1 MTVLIIVF
9 CVLLLLAYLFD
20 VSSKYTRIPSVI
32 LLLLLGWLVRQI
44 VLLTGIN
51 IPDLNVLLPLLG
63 SIGLILIVLEGSLE
77 LELIGN
83 KQRLVLNSFLMALI
97 PMVLLTMLVAFL
109 FYRAGHYSFMDCLLN
124 ALPLAVISSA
134 IAIPSVRN
142 LDRAKREFVIYES
155 SFSDVLGV
163 LFFNFFLAN
172 TLVTGFSFL
181 HFGMQL
187 LVMLVFSLLGTLL
200 LAFLLNHIK
209 HHIKFVPIIVL
220 VILIYEISKL
230 FHLPG
235 MIFILIFGIFI
246 GNIEHLKHYKWVGK
260 LRLKA
265 LNNEV
270 LRFREIVG
278 EAAFMVRATFFLLF
292 GFLISTAEVFNPETI
307 LLALIVFSSLIL
319 MRLIFL
325 LLFKVPVFPLLF
337 IAPRGLITILL
348 FLSIPASRYIPYI
361 NNSLVLQV
369 ILLSALFMMMGLMF
383 TSKRRLKPKTV

>member
-20 VSSKYTRIPSVI
+20 ISSKYTRIPSVI
-32 LLLLLGWLVRQI
+32 LLLLLGWVVRQI

-77 LELIGN
+77 LELIGD
-83 KQRLVLNSFLMALI
+83 KKKLVLNSFLMALI
-97 PMVLLTMLVAFL
+97 PMVLLTVLVAFM
-109 FYRAGHYSFMDCLLN
+109 FYQTGHYSFMDCLLN

-163 LFFNFFLAN
+163 LFFNFFIAN
-172 TLVTGFSFL
+172 SLITGYSFL
-181 HFGMQL
+181 HFGMQ
-187 LVMLVFSLLGTLL
+187 MLIMLAFSFLGTLL
-200 LAFLLNHIK
+200 LAFLLNRIK

-246 GNIEHLKHYKWVGK
+246 GNIEHLKHYKWVEK
-260 LRLKA
+260 LKLKA

-319 MRLIFL
+319 LRLIFL
-325 LLFKVPVFPLLF
+325 LLFKLPVFPLLF

>member
-83 KQRLVLNSFLMALI
+83 KKRLVLNSFLMALI
-97 PMVLLTMLVAFL
+97 PMVLLTALVAFL
-109 FYRAGHYSFMDCLLN
+109 FYRAGHYSFMDSLLN

-172 TLVTGFSFL
+172 TLVTGYSFL

-187 LVMLVFSLLGTLL
+187 LVMLAFSLLGTLL
-200 LAFLLNHIK
+200 LAFLLNRIK

-246 GNIEHLKHYKWVGK
+246 GNIEHLKHYKWVEK

-307 LLALIVFSSLIL
+307 LLALIVFFSMIL
-319 MRLIFL
+319 LRLVFL
-325 LLFKVPVFPLLF
+325 LTFKVPVFPLLF